1 MHQEDLLLAVV
12 VLMLAAAISVPF
24 FRWLGLGSVIGF
36 LTAGVVVGPWGL
48 KITTEVETIR
58 QFSEFGMHVPNE
70 TVVFNRLVTHAGDV
84 ASSSVTRRSTA

>member
-24 FRWLGLGSVIGF
+24 FRWLGLGSVLGF

-58 QFSEFGMHVPNE
+58 HFSEFG
-70 TVVFNRLVTHAGDV
+70 VVFLLF
-84 ASSSVTRRSTA
+84 